1 MAAASKADKSAKSK
15 QPKAS
20 THRQRKIMQ
29 PAKRGTVS
37 RATIRKVIRE
47 VIANRPATNEN

>member
-1 MAAASKADKSAKSK
+1 MTAASKADKSDKSK

-20 THRQRKIMQ
+20 AYRVRTIKP

-37 RATIRKVIRE
+37 RAIIRKAIKE
-47 VIANRPATNEN
+47 IMAEQSGL